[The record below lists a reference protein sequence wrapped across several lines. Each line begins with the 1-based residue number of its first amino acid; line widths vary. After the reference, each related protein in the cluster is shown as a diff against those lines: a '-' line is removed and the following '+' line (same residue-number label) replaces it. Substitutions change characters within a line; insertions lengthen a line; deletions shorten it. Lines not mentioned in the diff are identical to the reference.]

1 MMQLARYLPI
11 CDEPAVTSIS
21 NIIPLPAVFC
31 KSGNAGNAFQN
42 LLLSENSP
50 MRKRQASIRVE
61 CIAESTE
68 LHGAHISFFVCI
80 FVVLQR
86 SV

>member
-1 MMQLARYLPI
+1 MQLARYLPI
-11 CDEPAVTSIS
+11 WAEPAVTSIS